1 MREAD
6 VSVLAIG
13 FFDGVHL
20 GHQAILRGASA
31 ALTFRNHPLS
41 VLAPDRAPPLM
52 MSLGERVSAMR
63 ECGVSDVLVLDFTQE
78 LADLAPDA
86 FLSKARLLHPFSAVR
101 CGADW
106 RFGRGGEGNA
116 QWLRSHGTTVE
127 VAPYAEWH
135 GERISSSR
143 IRAALSRG
151 EVEDASAMTGRP
163 LRVSGRRFRGK
174 GLGGS
179 LGFPTVNIESDAPVL
194 KLLPRGVYAVEM
206 SGRRGIAN
214 YGVAPTL
221 GDGAW
226 SEPVLEVHFPEGVS
240 PDVPEIPESPAN
252 QEILANPESLA
263 NQKISVNPANP
274 ESPENPEFPAR
285 LAVPTKTAVSTVTVS
300 FLSFIRPE
308 RRFPSLAALKSQIET
323 DCASFCLV
331 NCK

>member
-52 MSLGERVSAMR
+52 MSLEERVSAMR
-63 ECGVSDVLVLDFTQE
+63 ECGVRDVLVLDFTQE
-78 LADLAPDA
+78 LAGLAPDA
-86 FLSKARLLHPFSAVR
+86 FLAKVRLLHPFSAVR

-127 VAPYAEWH
+127 VAPYAEWQ

-206 SGRRGIAN
+206 AGRRGIAN

-226 SEPVLEVHFPEGVS
+226 TEPVLEVHFPVVPERLES
-240 PDVPEIPESPAN
+240 PEIPEIPAD
-252 QEILANPESLA
+252 S
-263 NQKISVNPANP
+263 S
-274 ESPENPEFPAR
+274 
-285 LAVPTKTAVSTVTVS
+285 VTVS
-300 FLSFIRPE
+300 FLSFMRPE
-308 RRFPSLAALKSQIET
+308 RRFPSLAALKSQIEA
-323 DCASFCLV
+323 DCASCRQ
-331 NCK
+331 